1 MFPARFD
8 LRRPG
13 LYDVSAITRSTSMS
27 FASIRKRLQ
36 GVALVMGVLAG
47 LAAPA
52 PAKAEL
58 SAAQRTEIEG
68 VIKDYLMKNPDV
80 IREVLVE
87 MERKQKADEE
97 TARSKAVSDL
107 APQLF
112 NSQRQAVLGN
122 PNGKITLV
130 EFFDYNCGYCKKALD
145 DVAKLV
151 KAEPE
156 LRLVIKDFPVLGPG
170 SVEAAEIATAMRNQA
185 KGDKY
190 WQYHTKLLMTR
201 GQVGKTQA
209 LAVAKEMGADMDRLA
224 KDVASPE
231 TRASLQEVMALA
243 DKLQLSGTPTFVLGD
258 EVIVGAVGQEEL
270 RTRIGNMR
278 KCGKTACG

>member
-1 MFPARFD
+1 
-8 LRRPG
+8 
-13 LYDVSAITRSTSMS
+13 MS
-27 FASIRKRLQ
+27 FAPFRKRLQ
-36 GVALVMGVLAG
+36 GVALAMAVLAG
-47 LAAPA
+47 LAVPA

-68 VIKDYLMKNPDV
+68 VIKDYLLKNPDV

-97 TARSKAVSDL
+97 SARSKAVTDL

-112 NSQRQAVLGN
+112 NSTRQAVLGN

-170 SVEAAEIATAMRNQA
+170 SVEAAEVATAMRNQA

-190 WQYHTKLLMTR
+190 WQYHTKLMQTR
-201 GQVGKTQA
+201 GQIGKTQA
-209 LAVAKEMGADMDRLA
+209 LAVAKEMGADMDKLA
-224 KDVASPE
+224 KDVANPE

-258 EVIVGAVGQEEL
+258 EVIVGAVGQDEL

>member
-1 MFPARFD
+1 MFD
-8 LRRPG
+8 LSQPG
-13 LYDVSAITRSTSMS
+13 RYDLFTFFRSTTMS
-27 FASIRKRLQ
+27 FALFRKRLQ
-36 GVALVMGVLAG
+36 GVALAFGVLAG

-52 PAKAEL
+52 PALAEL
-58 SAAQRTEIEG
+58 GAAQRTEIEG
-68 VIKDYLMKNPDV
+68 VIKDYLMRNPDV

-97 TARSKAVSDL
+97 SARSKAVSDL

-112 NSQRQAVLGN
+112 DSSRQAVLGN

-151 KAEPE
+151 KAEPD

-170 SVEAAEIATAMRNQA
+170 SVEAAEVATAMRNQA

-190 WQYHTKLLMTR
+190 WQYHTKLLLTR
-201 GQVGKTQA
+201 GQIGKAQA
-209 LAVAKEMGADMDRLA
+209 LAVAKELGADMDRLA
-224 KDVASPE
+224 KDTASPE
-231 TRASLQEVMALA
+231 TRASLQEVMMIA
-243 DKLQLSGTPTFVLGD
+243 DKLQLTGTPTFVLGD
-258 EVIVGAVGQEEL
+258 EVIVGAVGQDEL
-270 RTRIGNMR
+270 RARIGNMR

>member
-1 MFPARFD
+1 
-8 LRRPG
+8 
-13 LYDVSAITRSTSMS
+13 MS
-27 FASIRKRLQ
+27 FASLRKRLH
-36 GVALVMGVLAG
+36 GVALAIGVLAG
-47 LAAPA
+47 LAAAA
-52 PAKAEL
+52 PAQAEL
-58 SAAQRTEIEG
+58 SATQRTEIEG

-97 TARSKAVSDL
+97 AARSKAVTDL

-151 KAEPE
+151 KAEPD

-185 KGDKY
+185 KGDKSTDFPL
-190 WQYHTKLLMTR
+190 H
-201 GQVGKTQA
+201 A
-209 LAVAKEMGADMDRLA
+209 
-224 KDVASPE
+224 
-231 TRASLQEVMALA
+231 
-243 DKLQLSGTPTFVLGD
+243 
-258 EVIVGAVGQEEL
+258 
-270 RTRIGNMR
+270 
-278 KCGKTACG
+278 

>member
-1 MFPARFD
+1 
-8 LRRPG
+8 
-13 LYDVSAITRSTSMS
+13 MS
-27 FASIRKRLQ
+27 LASLRKRLH
-36 GVALVMGVLAG
+36 GVALAIGVLAG
-47 LAAPA
+47 LAAAMPA
-52 PAKAEL
+52 QAQISP
-58 SAAQRTEIEG
+58 AQRMEIEG
-68 VIKDYLMKNPDV
+68 IIKDYLMRNPDV

-97 TARSKAVSDL
+97 AARSKAVTDL

-112 NSQRQAVLGN
+112 NSNRQAVLGN

-145 DVAKLV
+145 DVSRLL

-190 WQYHTKLLMTR
+190 LQYHAKLMQTR
-201 GQVGKTQA
+201 GQIGKAQA
-209 LAVAKEMGADMDRLA
+209 LAVAKELGADMDRLA
-224 KDVASPE
+224 RDAASPE
-231 TRASLQEVMALA
+231 TRASLQEVMMIA

-258 EVIVGAVGQEEL
+258 EVIVGAVGQDEL
-270 RTRIGNMR
+270 RARIGNMR